1 MRNSRPLNFMQ
12 QQKMQPQEEDWGA
25 EEETNYPEPNTL
37 TFGQAKPDL
46 PQYGFQEQE
55 IPPSQ
60 FKQFDFQWKKLSPF
74 NPNLMNKLPGGQ

>member
-1 MRNSRPLNFMQ
+1 MQ
-12 QQKMQPQEEDWGA
+12 QQKMQPQEEDWGG

-60 FKQFDFQWKKLSPF
+60 FKQFDF
-74 NPNLMNKLPGGQ
+74 